1 MQVFEK
7 TGFFPISLFKA
18 FGLGI
23 GFHGHFSKNGV
34 GMGWAWSVFSS
45 FREKLK
51 NCWDNNNS
59 GVINAG
65 HYGCP
70 QFLIHPNSYA
80 APRFASTCE
89 TGPPVPLAGRTRY
102 PPVTLQSYDCRA
114 SPSPAAC
121 QGLHPRANMGPE
133 DAPRNGRN
141 LGGGGGEGEEEGGRG
156 DTHSMPHL

>member
-1 MQVFEK
+1 LQVFEK

-102 PPVTLQSYDCRA
+102 PPVTLQS
-114 SPSPAAC
+114 
-121 QGLHPRANMGPE
+121 
-133 DAPRNGRN
+133 N
-141 LGGGGGEGEEEGGRG
+141 L
-156 DTHSMPHL
+156 